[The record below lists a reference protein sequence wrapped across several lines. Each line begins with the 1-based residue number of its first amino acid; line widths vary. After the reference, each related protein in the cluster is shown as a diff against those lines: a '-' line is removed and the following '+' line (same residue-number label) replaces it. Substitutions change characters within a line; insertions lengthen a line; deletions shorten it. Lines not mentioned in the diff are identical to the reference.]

1 MPEAGTHASAR
12 AMGSR
17 SEMTTPYRSLPS
29 LQALRCFEAAARLG
43 SFTLA
48 AEEMCITHSAIS
60 HQIRGLEEAIGQ
72 PLFLR
77 QGNRMALTGV
87 GRTLAVETRRAL
99 DYLSQAYAVAHVEAV
114 PRPETL
120 NLAVQIGLM
129 EHWLLPRLADFR
141 QTLNGAGLRISS
153 LSDLSEA
160 CADDVDIAFVY
171 GTGDVPGMVS
181 EKIAEEEVFPVCS
194 PDFLARHPDLSL
206 ERMHEVPLLLHSRV
220 TWNLWLEKADLP
232 IVYPRQS
239 VLLDDVALT
248 VRGALAGQGI
258 AMARSL
264 LVRDYLRS
272 GALVR
277 LFDLSVPGVFSYYL
291 AWRSKETRERFAAPL
306 AWIAGTLPASL

>member
-1 MPEAGTHASAR
+1 MSP
-12 AMGSR
+12 
-17 SEMTTPYRSLPS
+17 PYRSLPS

-48 AEEMCITHSAIS
+48 ADEICITHSAIS

-77 QGNRMALTGV
+77 QGNRMALTGI

-99 DYLSQAYAVAHVEAV
+99 DYLSQAYAIAHEETT
-114 PRPETL
+114 PRPSVL
-120 NLAVQIGLM
+120 NLAVQVGFM
-129 EHWLLPRLADFR
+129 EHWLMPRLTDFTER
-141 QTLNGAGLRISS
+141 LEGAGLRITS
-153 LSDLSEA
+153 LPDLSET
-160 CADDVDIAFVY
+160 CVDEVDVALVY
-171 GTGDVPGMVS
+171 GTGDVPGMIC
-181 EKIAEEEVFPVCS
+181 EKIVEEEVFPVCS
-194 PDFLARHPDLSL
+194 PAFLARHPGISL

-220 TWNLWLEKADLP
+220 TWNLWLERAGLP

-239 VLLDDVALT
+239 IMLDDVALT

-264 LVRDYLRS
+264 LVRDYLAE

-277 LFDLSVPGVFSYYL
+277 LFELSVPGIFSYHL
-291 AWRSKETRERFAAPL
+291 ACRSREIRERYRVPLDWLCAMIRPLTSADANAAESN
-306 AWIAGTLPASL
+306 SL